1 MKSKDDMAKSI
12 AAAKAQKKVLPYG
25 SGARNKSQPAA
36 GQMTG
41 TNPMRSRK
49 VAGR

>member
-1 MKSKDDMAKSI
+1 MKSKDDMAKAI

-25 SGARNKSQPAA
+25 RGMDKTMPAA
-36 GQMTG
+36 GQMTR
-41 TNPMRSRK
+41 TNPMKSRK